1 MESSRDTGF
10 RPEPDGFG
18 VPNAGLT
25 RLGLETSWTSFE
37 KAFDDLTGMRGL
49 IARRLIYPLVYAG
62 RFDGRTGHCH
72 GMASVSL
79 LAFLDR
85 LGTDWRAWEPG
96 VSTLYDISSLE
107 NAMSRFGDR
116 ERGIDVYQ
124 AAQLSM
130 AQVGRFLQA
139 SRRPPNVRDAFQE
152 IENAF
157 SHRQPIVLSLVRK
170 IEGDWKDYLGSPMHS
185 LLAYRYEAIGG
196 GEVKVWVYEPNR
208 PGLERDVVLDLQ
220 ANRFSY
226 QDKPGEKVYSGEN
239 GYRMTTTTASVLT
252 HPNVRRLVT
261 IRRGIKVVSAHA
273 DLTVG
278 RFSGRIVKKLGSLM
292 ANRAS

>member
-18 VPNAGLT
+18 VPNAGLA
-25 RLGLETSWTSFE
+25 RLGLETSWTTFE

-49 IARRLIYPLVYAG
+49 IAQRLIYPLVYTG

-107 NAMSRFGDR
+107 NAMSRFDDR
-116 ERGIDVYQ
+116 ERGVDVYQ
-124 AAQLSM
+124 AAQLSV
-130 AQVGRFLQA
+130 AQVDRFLEA
-139 SRRPPNVRDAFQE
+139 SWRPPNVRDAFQE
-152 IENAF
+152 IEDAF
-157 SHRQPIVLSLVRK
+157 SHGQPIVLSMVRK
-170 IEGDWKDYLGSPMHS
+170 VEGDWKAYLNSPMHS

-196 GEVKVWVYEPNR
+196 DEVRVWVYEPNR
-208 PGLERDVVLDLQ
+208 PGLERDVVLNLQ

-226 QDKPGEKVYSGEN
+226 QDKPGEAVYSSDN

-252 HPNVRRLVT
+252 HSNVRRLVT
-261 IRRGIKVVSAHA
+261 IGRGIKVASAHA
-273 DLTVG
+273 DLNVG
-278 RFSGRIVKKLGSLM
+278 RFSGRIVKKLGGLL